1 MTIDNCFIQGFRRE
15 RQPYGLKAPLSRG
28 KNQKKSAFSIL
39 FLEERGHFQFFPV
52 LFINWDF
59 LWEKC
64 QNQESEY
71 LLIYSFL
78 YRYLTSTVYLMVEVI
93 SLYYR

>member
-1 MTIDNCFIQGFRRE
+1 LTIDNCFIQGFRRE
-15 RQPYGLKAPLSRG
+15 RQPNGLKAPLSRG
-28 KNQKKSAFSIL
+28 KNQKK
-39 FLEERGHFQFFPV
+39 FFIVNCPLLNNPV

-71 LLIYSFL
+71 LLKYSFL
-78 YRYLTSTVYLMVEVI
+78 YRYFISTVYLMMEVI
-93 SLYYR
+93 SLYFR